1 MITSPHN
8 EKLKL
13 VRKLATRRGR
23 EREGLFVTEG
33 EDLVRAG
40 LKAGR
45 QPHFLLKAAGAEV
58 EPVGAEEAIEV
69 QPDLLAGVSSLGS
82 GSRLIGVW
90 QEAWRPAPA
99 EGICLYL
106 DAVADPGNVGTII
119 RSAHALTAATVVL
132 GPGCA
137 DPYGQKA
144 VRASMGSV
152 FTMPPA
158 RSELEALPRPRLGL
172 AAHGGKWPIADA
184 LTSVENGTN
193 GLTLCLGSE
202 RDGLS
207 AEVEAACEALITIPL
222 PGGAE
227 SLNVAAAAA
236 ICLERVSSL
245 AVLATGSGLNSP
257 NEGTDA

>member
-1 MITSPHN
+1 MISSPQN

-13 VRKLATRRGR
+13 VRRLATRRGR

-33 EDLVRAG
+33 EDLAKAG
-40 LKAGR
+40 LQSGFKP
-45 QPHFLLKAAGAEV
+45 QFLLQAAGTEIDL
-58 EPVGAEEAIEV
+58 EGAEEAKEV
-69 QPDLLAGVSSLGS
+69 QPELLAEVSSLGS
-82 GSRLIGVW
+82 GTRLLGVW
-90 QEAWRPAPA
+90 QEVWAPAPV
-99 EGICLYL
+99 GDVCLYM
-106 DAVADPGNVGTII
+106 DGIADPGNVGTII
-119 RSAHALTAATVVL
+119 RSAHALSGATVVV

-137 DPYGQKA
+137 DPYGPKA

-152 FTMPPA
+152 FAMPPS

-172 AAHGGKWPIADA
+172 AAHGGRWPIADA
-184 LTSVENGTN
+184 IAFAAFSGA

-202 RDGLS
+202 REGLS
-207 AEVEAACEALITIPL
+207 GRVEGACDALITIPL

-257 NEGTDA
+257 NEATDA